1 MYTRQ
6 LEFEVIQALKRSPAV
21 ALLGPRQVG
30 KTTLALA
37 VGEAM
42 RGSRAPLYLDLES
55 EADRGKLSQP
65 ELYLADHSDELVIL
79 DEIHRVPGLFPVLR
93 GLIDKGRRAGQ
104 RSGKFLLLGSASMD
118 LLAQAGESLA
128 GRIAYLELAPLT
140 LAETTGVPADNL
152 WLRGGFPESLLA
164 TTDADSLA
172 WRRDFVRTYVERDAL
187 QFRLRLNPEQL
198 RRLWTML
205 AHQQGGLLNS
215 AALSRSLG
223 VDVKAVNRL
232 IDLLAQLM
240 LVRRLQPWHVNS
252 GKRLVR
258 SPKLYVRDSG
268 ILHALLGIADRE
280 VLLSHPALGA
290 SWETWVIDNLLAAAG
305 PDVQAHFYRT
315 AVGAEVDLLLTHP
328 DGKQWAVEIKRS
340 LSPKLER
347 GFHHACADLQP
358 HSRWL
363 VYPGASSWPLADGV
377 QVVPLSDLM
386 AALAKCR
393 ATGT

>member
-1 MYTRQ
+1 MFKRQ
-6 LEFEVIQALKRSPAV
+6 LESQVLQALKRSPAV

-55 EADRGKLSQP
+55 EADRAKLSQP
-65 ELYLADHSDELVIL
+65 ELYLADHADELVIL

-93 GLIDKGRRAGQ
+93 GLIDKRRRAGQ
-104 RSGKFLLLGSASMD
+104 RAGMFLLLGSAAVD

-140 LAETTGVPADNL
+140 LTETTDGLADDL

-164 TTDADSLA
+164 ASDADSLA
-172 WRRDFVRTYVERDAL
+172 WRRDFIRTYVEREAL
-187 QFRLRLNPEQL
+187 QFQLRLSPELL

-205 AHQQGGLLNS
+205 AYQQGGLLNS

-223 VDVKAVNRL
+223 VDVKAVNGL
-232 IDLLAQLM
+232 IDLLEHLM
-240 LVRRLQPWHVNS
+240 LLRRLQPWHVNS

-268 ILHALLGIADRE
+268 VLHALLGIADKE
-280 VLLSHPALGA
+280 TLLSHPALGA

-305 PDVQAHFYRT
+305 PEVQAHFYRT
-315 AVGAEVDLLLTHP
+315 AAGAEVDLLLTHP
-328 DGKQWAVEIKRS
+328 DGTQWAVEIKRS

-347 GFHHACADLQP
+347 GFHHACADLLPQR
-358 HSRWL
+358 RWL
-363 VYPGASSWPLADGV
+363 VYPGQTAWRMGDDV
-377 QVVPLSDLM
+377 QVVPLQHLM
-386 AALAKCR
+386 GALAKNT
-393 ATGT
+393 ATGI